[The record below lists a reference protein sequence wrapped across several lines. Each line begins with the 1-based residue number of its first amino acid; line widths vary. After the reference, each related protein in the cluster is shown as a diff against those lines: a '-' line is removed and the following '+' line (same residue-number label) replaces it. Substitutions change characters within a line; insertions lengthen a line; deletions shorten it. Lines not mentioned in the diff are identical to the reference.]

1 VRHAGRLD
9 DSSLLETPSGVMG
22 QYEHR
27 VMVWRGVAADKEFVA
42 ERIDLGREASFGR
55 LGIRGPVGSRLAPC
69 PSCPRAR

>member
-1 VRHAGRLD
+1 
-9 DSSLLETPSGVMG
+9 MG